1 MPKPGMT
8 GITPR
13 KEVAELL
20 RTKAKQAN
28 MDINECLEATL
39 TGPSPQYKFNNK
51 YPLQKFQK
59 ST

>member
-1 MPKPGMT
+1 M
-8 GITPR
+8 R